1 MPLSMPFARVL
12 TVSATYPRDAD
23 TVFAEA
29 IDFDAMVAAT
39 KGLATYKGLPS
50 GPFEEGHSYETY
62 VTVWGWMHN
71 PHYQIHVERLDPAL
85 RIVQS
90 REQGR
95 AIRQWDHTL
104 TVEPAELD
112 DGPGSIWT
120 DRIVIDS
127 GWLTPY
133 MVRVGRYLYQYRHRT
148 RDALEITAWIT
159 RP

>member
-1 MPLSMPFARVL
+1 MPANMQTARVL

-29 IDFDAMVAAT
+29 IDFDEMVKAT
-39 KGLATYKGLPS
+39 EGLATYKGLPS
-50 GPFEEGHSYETY
+50 GRFEEGKTYETY

-71 PHYQIHVERLDPAL
+71 PRYRIHVERLDPAE

-127 GWLTPY
+127 GLLTPY

-148 RDALEITAWIT
+148 RDALEITSWIT

>member
-1 MPLSMPFARVL
+1 MPFARVL
-12 TVSATYPRDAD
+12 TVAALYAEDAD
-23 TVFAEA
+23 SVFAEA
-29 IDFDAMVAAT
+29 IDLDAMVKAT
-39 KGLATYKGLPS
+39 EGLATYKGLPS
-50 GPFEEGHSYETY
+50 GHFEEGRSYETY

-71 PHYQIHVERLDPAL
+71 PHYRIHVERLDPKERL
-85 RIVQS
+85 MLS

-104 TVEPAELD
+104 IVEQTPE
-112 DGPGSIWT
+112 GSIWT
-120 DRIVIDS
+120 DRILIDS

-133 MVRVGRYLYQYRHRT
+133 MVRVARHLYRYRHQK